1 MAEIKNNFIKSK
13 MNKDLD
19 ERLIPNNEYRD
30 ALNVAVSRSEGSD
43 VGSLESVLG
52 NIQLVTESNS
62 NEEIIGSLVDE
73 SNNLVYYFTTD
84 HLTSSKAP
92 LTAVCKIS
100 VFNAGSQQPT
110 TLVSGSFLNFSS
122 LNRMNGISLIEGLLF
137 FSDNRNQPRK
147 IDVDIA
153 STDPVYYVNEDQ
165 ISVAKFAPYIAPD
178 FIDLRSLAATKPSTM
193 SDASDPPQTEI
204 GALTVSTVNLD
215 VSKYKNG
222 ESIPEKKSAA
232 EWTAADTAGQ
242 GAWCYYDNTLS
253 NGVVYGKLYN
263 RHAIEDSRGL
273 APNGFTIMST
283 QDWSDITDGT
293 AGPATRLK
301 SLDLWAAN
309 PGTNTTGFD
318 AIPSGYREHT
328 ANTNTFENVLNI
340 ARYWTNDGVAA
351 DANGQYI
358 ELNQANQLTTSV
370 TAAGNDTLNIN
381 GYSVRVKN
389 NGTGNGWNG
398 DPDFLRDKFVKF
410 SYRFKFDNNE
420 YSVIAPFSQDVFI
433 PEQEGEFL
441 NSDETEAFVTTVVEF
456 MQNSVNNAVL
466 NITLPSPNIIDDYKI
481 KGIDI
486 IFKESDTQAYKVL
499 ESIPVNIAFIASLNN
514 TNIYQYEYQST
525 LPIKTLPAA
534 DTTRVF
540 DKVPVTALAQE
551 TSGNRIMYG
560 NFVQGKSGQAGLD
573 YYVSITDKSPQTF
586 VEYPQHS
593 LKQNRNYQVGVVL
606 ADKFGR
612 QTDVILSNYD
622 NLLDSNG
629 NAQPGSN
636 VFSDYNSLGF
646 GSSIDSWPGDNLQLN
661 FNNVIPEAANAN
673 NIAGYPGAYAVGN
686 YYTVNI
692 TTAPI
697 PDKPYF
703 WDYSNQTIAATS
715 SALTMI
721 FSNIVFVDTQDASN
735 TYELYKNEGN
745 GWIKLTKTTDY
756 SISDTTGND
765 DVTVTFTA
773 AATPVVGV
781 SYKFT
786 LRYTANNYN
795 KYQTG
800 NITSG
805 GIPLFADFA
814 TTYQDYYAVGIELR
828 GLYCDYTKIETIT
841 PIYTPVR
848 AVSFFTKK
856 EIAFN
861 YLFDNTGIT
870 SPTRTEPT
878 LTANKTFGTYNINV
892 DGFYSYKIG
901 VKQQQQDYY
910 NVYLPGIINGY
921 PIQGETKEQGET
933 AFTTLISDN
942 INKIPRNLEDVGPL
956 QNQFQSNVKM
966 FGRVT
971 NVVYVA
977 GNSPYRNT
985 QFDPLSSAD
994 SVDLI
999 GTVKDVFPDV
1009 GITAATPDD
1018 LNTFCFYNYDER
1030 PVITKISTQKAIGIA
1045 ESDYGAPG
1053 GTYPYPNSLG
1063 LSVYETSPFVSSL
1076 ELFYETTSTGL
1087 ISDLNEDVLNES
1099 GDINGISITSANFSE
1114 SIASGS
1120 RVTSDFFPLASGVP
1134 PTPPA
1139 GAVID
1144 TIFNYSSTSPHAL
1157 NNTNYGAPGPNQR
1170 FVLENGAT
1178 TGSYYIRTSATF
1190 YAGFSSEPNYWT
1202 EYPGQYLVRIKFTQ
1216 DDGTIVYQN
1225 LTLQLINSAPTIIA
1239 AANPI
1244 PSGSPSDENIFTLN
1258 TSPKGSNGSATSPA
1272 TGPADGNWATFDASS
1287 GKGWSITQVIR
1298 TNTSTNASVSY
1309 TTAQGI
1315 RQVLKIT
1322 NQGLNS
1328 NYWRF
1333 QCISQGGFGN
1343 TQGYS
1348 YEVTFALTDTNSS
1361 TTTIVVN
1368 YQVGTTTYSSTQ
1380 VATTYYTEGTGYI
1393 SNGASNTSM
1402 TTSTNLSMSA
1412 SSTTFPRWIGQ
1423 IQNWRPTTVYL
1434 YARGKTTQGPNIG
1447 FSYRI
1452 GNVGGADDATTG
1464 TVGNRLNA
1472 NTTNLV
1478 NSAAVFVPAAT
1489 TSSGQLGNLT
1499 HIGTL
1504 DGFTTSQSLINGGV
1518 RPGQVNTAVG
1528 NLGNYDFEDA
1538 ALVNIAVSIAE
1549 GGTDSGGSFPSGTR
1563 TSIGSNSNPNVTLY
1577 WSTIFPNPTESSLVA
1592 LTTVTQAPDL
1602 PFFPYTS
1609 QGISDIQ
1616 ESATATGTGPA
1627 VGPVG

>member
-1 MAEIKNNFIKSK
+1 

-43 VGSLESVLG
+43 VGALESVLG
-52 NIQLVTESNS
+52 NVQLVTESNP
-62 NEEIIGSLVDE
+62 NEEIIGNLVDE

-84 HLTSSKAP
+84 HSLSSTAP
-92 LTAVCKIS
+92 LTAVCKIL
-100 VFNAGSQQPT
+100 VFNAGSQQST

-122 LNRMNGISLIEGLLF
+122 LNRMNGVSLIEGLLF

-153 STDPVYYVNEDQ
+153 STNSVYYVNEDQ
-165 ISVAKFAPYIAPD
+165 ISVAKFAPYVAPE
-178 FIDLRSLAATKPSTM
+178 FIDLRSLATTKPSTM

-204 GALTVSTVNLD
+204 GTLTVSTANLD

-222 ESIPEKKSAA
+222 EAIPQKQTVA
-232 EWTAADTAGQ
+232 EWKAANIAGQ
-242 GAWCYYDNTLS
+242 GAWCYYNNSLA

-263 RHAIEDSRGL
+263 RHAIKDPRGL
-273 APNGFTIMST
+273 APNGFVVMSAT
-283 QDWSDITDGT
+283 DWFNIKDGT
-293 AGPATRLK
+293 TTPATRLK
-301 SLDLWAAN
+301 SLDLWATN

-328 ANTNTFENVLNI
+328 ADVNAFENVLNI
-340 ARYWTNDGVAA
+340 ARYWTSDGAVD

-358 ELNQANQLTTSV
+358 QLNKDNQLVATV
-370 TAAGNDTLNIN
+370 TAVGNDTLNIN

-389 NGTGNGWNG
+389 SGSGSGWNG
-398 DPDFLRDKFVKF
+398 DPDFLKDKFVKF
-410 SYRFKFDNNE
+410 SYRYKFDNNE

-441 NSDETEAFVTTVVEF
+441 NSDETEAFITTVVEF

-499 ESIPVNIAFIASLNN
+499 ESIPVDIAFIAALNN

-525 LPIKTLPAA
+525 LPIKTLPAS

-540 DKVPVTALAQE
+540 DKVPVTAVAQE

-560 NFVQGKSGQAGLD
+560 NFVQGKSGQTGLD

-612 QTDVILSNYD
+612 QTDIILSNYD

-629 NAQPGSN
+629 NPQPGSN

-646 GSSIDSWPGDNLQLN
+646 ASSINSWTGDNLQLN
-661 FNNVIPEAANAN
+661 FNSIIPEAANAN
-673 NIAGYPGAYAVGN
+673 NVAGYPGAYAVGN
-686 YYTVNI
+686 YYTVSI

-697 PDKPYF
+697 PAKPYF
-703 WDYSNQTIAATS
+703 WDYSNQTVTATAAAATM
-715 SALTMI
+715 LFT
-721 FSNIVFVDTQDASN
+721 NIVFVDTEEAAN
-735 TYELYKNEGN
+735 THELYKNEGN
-745 GWIKLTKTTDY
+745 GWIKLIKTTDY
-756 SISDTTGND
+756 SISDTTGDD

-773 AATPVVGV
+773 AYGVTTIGV
-781 SYKFT
+781 SYKLT
-786 LRYTANNYN
+786 LRYTTNNYN

-800 NITSG
+800 NITAG
-805 GIPLFADFA
+805 GIPLFPDFA
-814 TTYQDYYAVGIELR
+814 TTYQNFFAIGIELR
-828 GLYCDYTKIETIT
+828 GLYCDYTKIEAIT
-841 PIYTPVR
+841 PLFSPVR

-856 EIAFN
+856 EVAFN
-861 YLFDNTGIT
+861 YLFNNTGVT
-870 SPTRTEPT
+870 DPTRTEPV

-910 NVYLPGIINGY
+910 NVYLPGIVNGY
-921 PIQGETKEQGET
+921 PLEQTTKEQGET

-942 INKIPRNLEDVGPL
+942 INKVPRNLEDVGPL
-956 QNQFQSNVKM
+956 QNQFQSNVTM

-971 NVVYVA
+971 NIQYVA
-977 GNSPYRNT
+977 ANDPYRNT

-1009 GITAATPDD
+1009 QDGTGTAGN
-1018 LNTFCFYNYDER
+1018 LNKFCFYNYNEK
-1030 PVITKISTQKAIGIA
+1030 PVIAKISTQKAIGIVEQLYTA
-1045 ESDYGAPG
+1045 PAGGSD
-1053 GTYPYPNSLG
+1053 YPYPPSLG

-1076 ELFYETTSTGL
+1076 ELFYEATSTGL
-1087 ISDLNEDVLNES
+1087 ISDLNEDVLNVS
-1099 GDINGISITSANFSE
+1099 GDINGISITSADFSE
-1114 SIASGS
+1114 NIASGG
-1120 RVTSDFFPLASGVP
+1120 RVTSDFTPLASGVP

-1157 NNTNYGAPGPNQR
+1157 NNTNYGASGANQR
-1170 FVLENGAT
+1170 FVLETGAD
-1178 TGSYYIRTSATF
+1178 TGSYYIRTSDTF
-1190 YAGFSSEPNYWT
+1190 YAGSSTEPNYWV
-1202 EYPGQYLVRIKFTQ
+1202 EYAGQYLVRIKFTQ
-1216 DDGTIVYQN
+1216 DNGTIVYQN
-1225 LTLQLINSAPTIIA
+1225 MTLQLVNAAPTIIA
-1239 AANPI
+1239 APSPF
-1244 PSGSPSDENIFTLN
+1244 PSGSPNDESIFTLF
-1258 TSPKGSNGSATSPA
+1258 TSPKGSNGSATNPT
-1272 TGPADGNWATFDASS
+1272 TGPADGNWATFDADN
-1287 GKGWSITQVIR
+1287 GFGWSITEVIR
-1298 TNTSTNASVSY
+1298 TSPQGVSTTFTGAGS
-1309 TTAQGI
+1309 I

-1322 NQGLNS
+1322 DQGLNS

-1333 QCISQGGFGN
+1333 KCISQGGFGN
-1343 TQGYS
+1343 TQGFS

-1361 TTTIVVN
+1361 TTSIVIN
-1368 YQVGTTTYSSTQ
+1368 YQVGTTSYGSTQ
-1380 VATTYYTEGTGYI
+1380 VATTYYTEGDGFIAPTPAAA
-1393 SNGASNTSM
+1393 NNMSM

-1412 SSTTFPRWIGQ
+1412 SQTTFPRWIGQ
-1423 IQNWRPTTVYL
+1423 IQNWRPTDVYL
-1434 YARGKTTQGPNIG
+1434 YAQGKTTQGPNIG
-1447 FSYRI
+1447 FSYRLGNSVGTNANKPTGNGGTI
-1452 GNVGGADDATTG
+1452 GV
-1464 TVGNRLNA
+1464 RLNA

-1478 NSAAVFVPAAT
+1478 SAKAVFIPAAT
-1489 TSSGQLGNLT
+1489 TSSGSTGGYEF
-1499 HIGTL
+1499 IGKL
-1504 DGFTTSQSLINGGV
+1504 DAFTINQSLINGAV
-1518 RPGQVNTAVG
+1518 RPGQVNTAG
-1528 NLGNYDFEDA
+1528 GQLLDYNFEDS
-1538 ALVNIAVSIAE
+1538 ALVNVAVSIAN
-1549 GGTDSGGSFPSGTR
+1549 GGVSSGADFPTATR
-1563 TSIGSNSNPNVTLY
+1563 TLLGTNSNPTVTLY
-1577 WSTIFPNPTESSLVA
+1577 WSSDFPLTGTSTLVPLSA
-1592 LTTVTQAPDL
+1592 VTQAPDL
-1602 PFFPYTS
+1602 PFFPHTS

-1616 ESATATGTGPA
+1616 ESPTATGTGPA
-1627 VGPVG
+1627 AGPTG